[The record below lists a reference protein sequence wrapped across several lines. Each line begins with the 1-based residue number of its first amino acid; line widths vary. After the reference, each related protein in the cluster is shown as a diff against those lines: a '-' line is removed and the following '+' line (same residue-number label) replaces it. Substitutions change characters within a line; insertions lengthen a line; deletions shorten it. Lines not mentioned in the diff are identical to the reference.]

1 MLYLFISYNVD
12 KHISFKGL
20 ILLGGVVSSLLR
32 DIVLQFYCLYIVN
45 CARARFNEFCK
56 LLSVMWIK
64 YCLALA
70 LYCTVLYCTVLY
82 CIALYCIFKELFF
95 INIYSL
101 QYL

>member
-1 MLYLFISYNVD
+1 MLYLFISCNVH

-64 YCLALA
+64 YCLALHCTVM
-70 LYCTVLYCTVLY
+70 YCTVLH
-82 CIALYCIFKELFF
+82 CIVFLKNFF
-95 INIYSL
+95 S
-101 QYL
+101 